1 MPRQSHRPLRAARRP
16 INLSRGAFRQLAAAL
31 GVATLMAVQARADWK
46 LTTSD
51 LKTAD
56 HLTLNTW
63 TLGEGLSA
71 TDQSGKLVTFQSRD
85 ILSIDSGRPVTAD
98 ASRAWK
104 LSLLNGDTLYGDAL
118 GFSGKSLQF
127 KTIELGTVSVPL
139 KRVATLTAP
148 VFGSAAAAPKKLP
161 TAPDH
166 DIVVFKATGDK
177 LEGLILGV
185 DLNHVQ
191 VQPQSGGDPTDI
203 PLEKVDAMVFGGA
216 RPQREIPPLS
226 MRVTFQSGT
235 TYTASLATTPENKD
249 PFNWSINQ
257 LVLKDAAGKDLT
269 VSNLDR
275 ISRVEIVGGRVVYL
289 TELDFVSSDQTS
301 FLGTSWPAQINR
313 NVLGQ
318 PMKIAHQSFDRGI
331 GVHTKSTLVY
341 DIQGGFD
348 LLTLR
353 VGLDDSAAPNG
364 QAQASIVLDGKTI
377 WKTDPAKPL
386 KPGVLSDELKLAVK
400 GGKRLELHADPAAR
414 LDVQG
419 RVDWVNVA
427 LHRE

>member
-1 MPRQSHRPLRAARRP
+1 MTLPRRRRP
-16 INLSRGAFRQLAAAL
+16 INLSRDAFRHLAAAL
-31 GVATLMAVQARADWK
+31 GVATLLTVQAQADWK

-51 LKTAD
+51 LKTTD

-71 TDQSGKLVTFQSRD
+71 TDQSGKLVTFQTRD
-85 ILSIDSGRPVTAD
+85 ILTLDSGRPISPD

-104 LSLLNGDTLYGDAL
+104 LSLLNGDTLYGDAT
-118 GFSGKSLQF
+118 GFSGKSLKF

-139 KRVATLTAP
+139 KRVASLTGP
-148 VFGSAAAAPKKLP
+148 VFGPAGTVPKKLP

-166 DIVVFKATGDK
+166 DIVVYKATGDK

-185 DLNHVQ
+185 DMDHVQ
-191 VQPQSGGDPTDI
+191 IQAQNSDAPTDI
-203 PLEKVDAMVFGGA
+203 PLEKVDAIVFGGA

-226 MRVTFQSGT
+226 MRLYFQSGT
-235 TYTASLATTPENKD
+235 TYTAPLASPDIKE

-257 LVLKDAAGKDLT
+257 LVVKDAAGKDLT

-275 ISRVEIVGGRVVYL
+275 ISRVEIVGGRVVHL
-289 TELDFVSSDQTS
+289 TELDFISSDQTS
-301 FLGTSWPAQINR
+301 FLGTSWPAQINK

-318 PMKIAHQSFDRGI
+318 PMKIAHQTFDRGI

-341 DIQGGFD
+341 DIQAGFD
-348 LLTLR
+348 ELTLR

-364 QAQASIVLDGKTI
+364 EALASIILDGKTL

-386 KPGVLSDELKLAVK
+386 KPGILSDELHLNVK
-400 GGKRLELHADPAAR
+400 GGKRLELHADPASR

-419 RVDWVNVA
+419 RVDWVNAA